1 MADGITRRTLL
12 AQATIAAAVY
22 TLDPHELCC
31 GVNAYA
37 QTAGADTFELKK
49 VGDGVWAAVAAARYK
64 VNSNAAVIE
73 TNDGLVV
80 VDTHSKPSAAAALY
94 KDIQGISKKPV
105 KKIVNSHFH
114 WDHWQGNQV
123 YTQAN
128 PSCEIIASER
138 TKARITDPNQMNGG
152 VAFVEKQIAAMPAEI
167 DKIKSDLQK
176 ATDAATKARLE
187 GNLAQAES
195 YLAELKAM
203 KPAVPTRTV
212 SSTVALQEGGREI
225 RLMLVGRA
233 HTDGDLFIY
242 MPKEKV
248 LVTGDAVVD
257 WMPFL
262 NDGYPEEWAQTVGEL
277 EKLDIERVI
286 VGHGEPA
293 PKSHLTFFRG
303 YLTDLV
309 AAVKKASAD
318 GMSLDDMKKKVA
330 DDLAPK
336 YEKGMSKY
344 PLGQYRDRI
353 GLNVEQ
359 AYNKTVKKS

>member
-167 DKIKSDLQK
+167 DKIKSDIQK
-176 ATDAATKARLE
+176 APDAATKARLE
-187 GNLAQAES
+187 GSLAQAES
-195 YLAELKAM
+195 YLVELKAM

-277 EKLDIERVI
+277 EKLDVERVI